1 MKYLTTKEKITF
13 LNNYPVEKIDE
24 LTYIVK
30 DGVINEQEKRI
41 RVRKDFR
48 AEVKAKIAEAGI
60 TQNQLAKRLGIRLQ
74 NLNNFLN
81 GHIPLRF
88 EIIEELMWILE
99 DNNILVEDENEDI
112 KVIKNDTWN
121 GR

>member
-13 LNNYPVEKIDE
+13 LDNYPVEKIDE

-30 DGVINEQEKRI
+30 DGVIDEQEKRI

-48 AEVKAKIAEAGI
+48 EEVKTKIAEAGI
-60 TQNQLAKRLGIRLQ
+60 TRTQLAKRLGVKVQ
-74 NLNNFLN
+74 NLSNFLN
-81 GHIPLRF
+81 GRIPLRC
-88 EIIEELMWILE
+88 ELIEELMWLIE
-99 DNNILVEDENEDI
+99 DNNILIEDENEDI

-121 GR
+121 GM

>member
-30 DGVINEQEKRI
+30 DGVIDEQEKRI

-60 TQNQLAKRLGIRLQ
+60 TQTQLAKRLGIRLQ